1 MYPTSGTEDTLP
13 LIGHHVHRAVGPR
26 GGMLPGLIDSPHTRD
41 RWAIELAARARAYWT
56 PARTA
61 ELARGKQ
68 LLLPPAEA
76 APLLRALGLLRDDA
90 SMPPPEVRK
99 YFQINHMVALLGP
112 GLRELRGR
120 HPAIR
125 LLDAGCGR
133 SYLTL
138 LVAWCAKHV
147 WGHPLEVLG
156 VDRNPAV
163 IEEVRRRSALARLDD
178 VVRFEAGAL
187 DALDVRAAWARA
199 FGDGSGAAVGDGGGG
214 AIGDGGGGA
223 VHGVIALHACDTAS
237 CDALA
242 LGVAL
247 GAELIAVA
255 PCCQAELARA
265 WAELDERGEAG
276 AFAPI
281 WGAPHLRRETAA
293 HVTDAMRTLLVRAA
307 GYEVRAME
315 FVPAEHTAKNTL
327 IRAIKRSSGDAGA
340 RAEYEALRAATG
352 GAGLALA
359 ARLAAG

>member
-1 MYPTSGTEDTLP
+1 MSTGPWD
-13 LIGHHVHRAVGPR
+13 HVAVCWRAV
-26 GGMLPGLIDSPHTRD
+26 IASPYTRD
-41 RWAIELAARARAYWT
+41 RWASELAARARAYWT
-56 PARTA
+56 PTRTA

-90 SMPPPEVRK
+90 SMPPPQVRK

-163 IEEVRRRSALARLDD
+163 IEEVRRRSALAQLDD

-199 FGDGSGAAVGDGGGG
+199 FGDGGAFGDGD
-214 AIGDGGGGA
+214 AFGDGGGGA

-247 GAELIAVA
+247 DAELIAVA

-265 WAELDERGEAG
+265 WAVLDERGEAG

-281 WGAPHLRRETAA
+281 WGAWKIARTMTVKVNYPAA
-293 HVTDAMRTLLVRAA
+293 YEERASLTSRP
-307 GYEVRAME
+307 GLYGWIWE
-315 FVPAEHTAKNTL
+315 PDIGTCL
-327 IRAIKRSSGDAGA
+327 GPIK
-340 RAEYEALRAATG
+340 
-352 GAGLALA
+352 
-359 ARLAAG
+359 